1 MVVNLLTPFADS
13 SDDVVATEIH
23 IIPQDENE
31 INQIFYSMNHCQTM
45 NPDPNESVSEED
57 GEQVH

>member
-1 MVVNLLTPFADS
+1 M
-13 SDDVVATEIH
+13 ATEIH

-57 GEQVH
+57 GEHSH